1 MRFINHKS
9 KIVNPN
15 FTPDISKII
24 GKLLMSNPY
33 PRHKKPELLS
43 PAGDLECFFA
53 AAENGADAVY
63 FGLKD
68 FSARASADNFAID
81 DASKAIAYA
90 RKRSVKVYIAINTLI
105 KTQELESVV
114 DYLIALDELQ
124 PDALIIQDLGL
135 LSLIQSQFP
144 HFRLHASTQMTIH
157 NLAGVKRLERMGFK
171 RVVLSRELS
180 IDEIENISR
189 NTNMEVE
196 VFVHGALCYSYSG
209 LCFFS
214 SMMGGRSGN
223 RGRCAQPCR
232 MYYKSQPDEG
242 GYLFS
247 MKDLRTLSH
256 IQELMSAGIHSLKI
270 EGRMKSP
277 EYVAVVTH
285 TYRQAIDGKLKDE
298 EAAIHLMNTV
308 FSRESTHSYLFE
320 ESHKRTKKNIN
331 NKYAQYREEDHP
343 LPTPCEGGE
352 RGVVIKSSEFSTDIE
367 RLSGNSRIKATDMI
381 NPSYPANI
389 GSYAGE
395 VIKSGKGYVTIRAD
409 AEIGVRDLLQVFENS
424 SEEPALLHVKNI
436 KMDGKRVFV
445 IKAGDVA
452 TIDTERQYKQG
463 ARIYLLSSQKVK
475 EIFAPKVPEKLD
487 ASKIPVD
494 VEIKIRPDS
503 IGIKGIAK
511 GFSFSRDYPVR
522 LEKGIHRTTEMEN
535 IKGCFARLGET
546 PFELAGIH
554 GEISGELF
562 VPLSVLNEIRRD
574 YFQIFC
580 EEWRKD
586 RECRCENIKKW
597 IQEKFI
603 EYRSSD
609 SQFSGESSILTS
621 INPPLEKGV
630 TIPLH
635 RNILPSP
642 ILSISEGGRERKLL
656 DNVYSPPL
664 VGGGRGGGELL
675 QKGGGVDLKGNSGG
689 DGIRLSL
696 KVDKLDYLNHLPLE
710 KINKI
715 YIVLTDETIRDL
727 LAHQSHNQIPLNKGG
742 LRGLLKTCIENNES
756 ISPSNVKDRVVFSL
770 PVIMRNTG
778 NGCMTYGYFK
788 KVVQELISQDFR
800 QFQIS
805 NLGALELFD
814 DEDVQLYADYPF
826 YCLNPLS
833 AMKLREL
840 GFCRHTLSPEDD
852 KENFEKLFSPNS
864 DVIVYQ
870 DTPLFTSETCI
881 WANMKR
887 SCPGKNRCD
896 FNQVMLENEYGDRFL
911 AIDEECKTVVIGER
925 PFSITHLIPN
935 LIESGQMDFRIDLC
949 YKDYTPEMIN
959 DIFSAI
965 HKKCK
970 IKNSLVG
977 NFERGLI

>member
-1 MRFINHKS
+1 M
-9 KIVNPN
+9 
-15 FTPDISKII
+15 
-24 GKLLMSNPY
+24 
-33 PRHKKPELLS
+33 
-43 PAGDLECFFA
+43 ECFFA
-53 AAENGADAVY
+53 AVENGADAVY

-68 FSARASADNFAID
+68 FSARASADNFAVD

-105 KTQELESVV
+105 KTNELERVV

-135 LSLIQSQFP
+135 LYLIQSQFP
-144 HFRLHASTQMTIH
+144 HFYLHASTQMTIH

-180 IDEIENISR
+180 IDEIKNISQ
-189 NTNMEVE
+189 NTSMEVE

-247 MKDLRTLSH
+247 MKDLRTLSQ
-256 IQELMSAGIHSLKI
+256 IKALMTAGIHSFKI

-298 EAAIHLMNTV
+298 EEAIHLMNTV
-308 FSRESTHSYLFE
+308 FSREATHSYLFGNNYQ
-320 ESHKRTKKNIN
+320 RTKKSTND
-331 NKYAQYREEDHP
+331 KCAQYIRENPHLSPPCEGRDLKNHYFTTP
-343 LPTPCEGGE
+343 LSPPCEGGD
-352 RGVVIKSSEFSTDIE
+352 RGVVVKSPNSLPDIE
-367 RLSGNSRIKATDMI
+367 QISNNKQIKASDMI

-395 VIKSGKGYVTIRAD
+395 VIKSGNGYVTIRAG
-409 AEIGVRDLLQVFENS
+409 AEIGVRDLLQVFGNS

-436 KMDGKRVFV
+436 KMDGKKVFG
-445 IKAGDVA
+445 IKAGDIA
-452 TIDTERQYKQG
+452 TVDTELQYKQG
-463 ARIYLLSSQKVK
+463 AKIYLLSSQKVK
-475 EIFAPKVPEKLD
+475 EIFAPKVPKKLD

-494 VEIKIRPDS
+494 LEIKITPDG

-511 GFSFSRDYPVR
+511 GFSFSRDFSVK

-535 IKGCFARLGET
+535 IKECFARLGET

-574 YFQIFC
+574 YFQIFS

-586 RECRCENIKKW
+586 RDCRIEEIKKW
-597 IQEKFI
+597 IREKFV
-603 EYRSSD
+603 EYNN
-609 SQFSGESSILTS
+609 L
-621 INPPLEKGV
+621 
-630 TIPLH
+630 
-635 RNILPSP
+635 
-642 ILSISEGGRERKLL
+642 
-656 DNVYSPPL
+656 
-664 VGGGRGGGELL
+664 
-675 QKGGGVDLKGNSGG
+675 DLKEAAG
-689 DGIRLSL
+689 DDGVRLSL

-715 YIVLTDETIRDL
+715 YIVLTEETIRNL
-727 LAHQSHNQIPLNKGG
+727 LAQQSHNQIPLNKGKQPPKSPFVKG
-742 LRGLLKTCIENNES
+742 EERGLLNTCIENNES
-756 ISPSNVKDRVVFSL
+756 IFPSKVRDKIVFSL
-770 PVIMRNTG
+770 PTIMRDTG
-778 NGCMTYGYFK
+778 NGYMTYGYFK
-788 KVVQELISQDFR
+788 KVVHELISQGFR

-814 DEDVQLYADYPF
+814 DEAVQLYADYPL

-840 GFCRHTLSPEDD
+840 GFCRHTLSPEDG
-852 KENFEKLFSPNS
+852 KENLQTLFALDT
-864 DVIVYQ
+864 DVIIYQ

-881 WANMKR
+881 WANMKK
-887 SCPGKNRCD
+887 SCRGKDRCG
-896 FNQVMLENEYGDRFL
+896 FNQVMLENEYGDRFV
-911 AIDEECKTVVIGER
+911 AMDEACKTVVIGER
-925 PFSITHLIPN
+925 PFSITHLIPK
-935 LIESGQMDFRIDLC
+935 LMDKGQMGFRIDLC
-949 YKDYTPEMIN
+949 YKDYSPEIIN
-959 DIFSAI
+959 DIFL
-965 HKKCK
+965 K
-970 IKNSLVG
+970 IQDKSKVKNSVIG
-977 NFERGLI
+977 NFERGLL

>member
-1 MRFINHKS
+1 
-9 KIVNPN
+9 
-15 FTPDISKII
+15 
-24 GKLLMSNPY
+24 MSHPY
-33 PRHKKPELLS
+33 PQHKKPELLS
-43 PAGDLECFFA
+43 PAGDMECFFA
-53 AAENGADAVY
+53 AVENGADAVY

-105 KTQELESVV
+105 KTHELERVV

-124 PDALIIQDLGL
+124 PDALILQDMGL
-135 LSLIQSQFP
+135 LYLIQSQFP
-144 HFRLHASTQMTIH
+144 HFQLHASTQMTIH

-180 IDEIENISR
+180 IDEIKNISQ
-189 NTNMEVE
+189 NTSMEVE

-214 SMMGGRSGN
+214 SMTGGRSGN

-247 MKDLRTLSH
+247 MKDLRTLSQ
-256 IQELMSAGIHSLKI
+256 IQALMTAGIHSFKI

-308 FSRESTHSYLFE
+308 FSREAACSYL
-320 ESHKRTKKNIN
+320 
-331 NKYAQYREEDHP
+331 
-343 LPTPCEGGE
+343 
-352 RGVVIKSSEFSTDIE
+352 IKENGQRNSKTADIGAVKP
-367 RLSGNSRIKATDMI
+367 SDMI

-395 VIKSGKGYVTIRAD
+395 VIKSGKGYVIIRAG

-424 SEEPALLHVKNI
+424 AEEPALLHVKSI
-436 KMDGKRVFV
+436 KVDGRRVFG
-445 IKAGDVA
+445 IKAGDIAIV
-452 TIDTERQYKQG
+452 DTERQYKQG

-475 EIFAPKVPEKLD
+475 EIFAPKVPKKL
-487 ASKIPVD
+487 ATSKMPVD
-494 VEIKIRPDS
+494 LEIKIRSDN
-503 IGIKGIAK
+503 IEIKGITK
-511 GFSFSRDYPVR
+511 HFSFSRDYPVK

-535 IKGCFARLGET
+535 IKECFGRLGET

-554 GEISGELF
+554 TEISGELF

-574 YFQIFC
+574 YFQIFS

-586 RECRCENIKKW
+586 RERRCENIKKW
-597 IQEKFI
+597 IQEKCI
-603 EYRSSD
+603 EYSSLD
-609 SQFSGESSILTS
+609 SQLSGESSISTS

-630 TIPLH
+630 TVHPHL
-635 RNILPSP
+635 NLPRQR
-642 ILSISEGGRERKLL
+642 GGIQGNNE
-656 DNVYSPPL
+656 YSPPL
-664 VGGGRGGGELL
+664 VGGVRGGGELL
-675 QKGGGVDLKGNSGG
+675 QKGGWVDLKEHSGG
-689 DGIRLSL
+689 IIDNDVSKEECSLNNMSEDKIRLSL
-696 KVDKLDYLNHLPLE
+696 KVDKLQYLNHIPLE
-710 KINKI
+710 KIYKI
-715 YIVLTDETIRDL
+715 YIVPTDENIRNLTKKTESTPL
-727 LAHQSHNQIPLNKGG
+727 LWDRPKSHYNVIAKEERLKQSPDYQAFHKKIASLPLAMTVKSELFNQPNSGG
-742 LRGLLKTCIENNES
+742 ENLSSDETVNQLKRQNDIANS
-756 ISPSNVKDRVVFSL
+756 LSKIKDKIVFPL
-770 PVIMRNTG
+770 PVIMRDIG
-778 NGCMTYGYFK
+778 NGYMTYGYFK
-788 KVVQELISQDFR
+788 KVVHELISQGFR

-805 NLGALELFD
+805 NLGALELFED
-814 DEDVQLYADYPF
+814 ADVQLYADYPL

-852 KENFEKLFSPNS
+852 KENVQTLFTT
-864 DVIVYQ
+864 DADLIVYQ

-887 SCPGKNRCD
+887 SCPGKNRCG
-896 FNQVMLENEYGDRFL
+896 FNQIMLENEYGDRFL
-911 AIDEECKTVVIGER
+911 ALDEACKTVVIGEW
-925 PFSITHLIPN
+925 PFSITHLIPKI
-935 LIESGQMDFRIDLC
+935 IESGQRDFRIDLC
-949 YKDYTPEMIN
+949 YKDYTPEIIQ
-959 DIFSAI
+959 DIFS
-965 HKKCK
+965 KVQNRSKV
-970 IKNSLVG
+970 KNSTVG